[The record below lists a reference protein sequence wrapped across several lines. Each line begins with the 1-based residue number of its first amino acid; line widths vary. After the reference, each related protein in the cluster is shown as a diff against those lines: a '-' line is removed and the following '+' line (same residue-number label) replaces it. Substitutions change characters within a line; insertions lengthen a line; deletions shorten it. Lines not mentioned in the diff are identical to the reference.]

1 MPEKVIVKVS
11 SLFESPDNSNLI
23 ALSKFV
29 KAMNLLGE
37 VYNESSVFTDDL
49 LPTSTEQF
57 LTEAVEVLNKLE
69 ATLTDAVAQ

>member
-1 MPEKVIVKVS
+1 MPEKVIVQVS
-11 SLFESPDNSNLI
+11 SFFESPDSNNLI